1 MDEVCQWSVSLLRIV
16 MPSLGRNVA
25 YYSQEKLAG
34 VGGLALD
41 GSTVAFKRRRRN
53 SFEEQL
59 TPK

>member
-34 VGGLALD
+34 VGGIALD
-41 GSTVAFKRRRRN
+41 GSTVVFKRRRRN

>member
-1 MDEVCQWSVSLLRIV
+1 MKFASGLFLYWGSSYLRY
-16 MPSLGRNVA
+16 GGNVA

-41 GSTVAFKRRRRN
+41 GSAVVFKRRRN
-53 SFEEQL
+53 NFEEQL

>member
-1 MDEVCQWSVSLLRIV
+1 MDEVCQWSVCLLRIV

-41 GSTVAFKRRRRN
+41 GSTVVFKRRRRN

>member
-1 MDEVCQWSVSLLRIV
+1 

-41 GSTVAFKRRRRN
+41 GSTVVFKRRRRN

>member
-1 MDEVCQWSVSLLRIV
+1 MKFASGLFLYWGSSYLRY
-16 MPSLGRNVA
+16 GGNVA

-41 GSTVAFKRRRRN
+41 GSAVVFKRRRRN

>member
-41 GSTVAFKRRRRN
+41 GSTVVFKRRRSN